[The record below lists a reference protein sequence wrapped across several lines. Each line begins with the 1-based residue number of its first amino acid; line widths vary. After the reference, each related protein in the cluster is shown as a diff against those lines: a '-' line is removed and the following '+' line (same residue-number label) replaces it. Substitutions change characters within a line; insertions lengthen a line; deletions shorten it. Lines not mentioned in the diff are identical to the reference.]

1 MGISRDCYTSNQEI
15 VGKCDTKKWT
25 CKTCENRMTKSKM
38 LMQAHSNGLGHCLD
52 VKELED
58 PCPHE
63 VMLVSQITQY
73 MFIVG
78 KRKVQVMD

>member
-1 MGISRDCYTSNQEI
+1 
-15 VGKCDTKKWT
+15 
-25 CKTCENRMTKSKM
+25 MTKSKM